1 MTNKTDSLLT
11 FPCEFTIKTFGKATI
26 EFESAVVTVM
36 RKHAPKLGEA
46 AIKTTP
52 SKGDK
57 FLSMSVTFI
66 AESKE
71 HLDAIYLDLTASPD
85 IMMTL

>member
-1 MTNKTDSLLT
+1 MSKTESLLT
-11 FPCEFTIKTFGKATI
+11 FPCEFTIKTFGKATV
-26 EFESAVVTVM
+26 EFESVVVTVM
-36 RKHAPKLGEA
+36 RKHVPKLGEA

-66 AESKE
+66 AESKQ
-71 HLDAIYLDLTASPD
+71 HLDAIYIELTASPEVV
-85 IMMTL
+85 MVL